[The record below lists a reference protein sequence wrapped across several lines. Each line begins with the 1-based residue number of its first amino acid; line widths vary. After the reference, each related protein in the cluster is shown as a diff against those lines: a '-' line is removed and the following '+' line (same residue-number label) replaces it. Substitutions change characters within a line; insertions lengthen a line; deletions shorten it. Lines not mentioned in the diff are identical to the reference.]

1 MKSKPIRTFTLCD
14 KDGKQY
20 EISEFKT
27 FSTTHAKDKS
37 LDSKIIEGPSYRLP
51 DERKVIEIDG
61 EFEILNPPNNI
72 KLFKCV

>member
-14 KDGKQY
+14 EDGNQY

-27 FSTTHAKDKS
+27 FSTAK
-37 LDSKIIEGPSYRLP
+37 LGGDSTIFERPIYRLP
-51 DERKVIEIDG
+51 DEREVVEIDD

-72 KLFKCV
+72 KLQKCE